1 MRALRPALA
10 LLALLALAPGAA
22 GRELWSRGEAS
33 LEHGGSVKEILT
45 VTRGTDAGDFE
56 AVAAASPA
64 CLLAATFPDC
74 PAFGLVNE
82 AGVVQSLTRVRTRL
96 DLRASPQLSA
106 ELVYDHE
113 LLFGDLG
120 TLGDALGEGL
130 QTDSLLDLEWDVR
143 AFGMPDDGA
152 RWRHL
157 LYRASVKLETR
168 RLEAVAGRQRIP
180 WGVGR
185 LWTPIDRF
193 NAIPPLAI
201 EQDQSPGV
209 DALDLRWNFSGFS
222 FAEAVYQPNGRSDDA
237 AYGLRLHGSRGEM
250 DWSLLGGRW
259 EGAWATGMDLAANLG
274 EAALRLEA
282 IWTSPTREVWP
293 VGDARPRELGS
304 FWQLVASL
312 DNNFAVGRG
321 LYVLVEHLYNG
332 NALGFG
338 EGAAGP
344 LLPFFEST
352 REPPAGFAPPPGAGA
367 AAAAAAAGP
376 FVRPASPAIFGG
388 SRVITRARHLTGL
401 QLGYDFTP
409 ILRGDLLAIYDW
421 EGRSAVFAPFVTY
434 SPISSVELV
443 LGAQLFAG
451 PRLSEYGSAEH
462 LAYFTAEWFY

>member
-1 MRALRPALA
+1 MRAARPALA
-10 LLALLALAPGAA
+10 LLGLLALAPAA
-22 GRELWSRGEAS
+22 GARELWSRGPAA
-33 LEHGGSVKEILT
+33 LEHSGSVKQVLT

-56 AVAAASPA
+56 RLAAASPA
-64 CLLAATFPDC
+64 CALAATFPDC
-74 PAFGLVNE
+74 PAFDLLNE
-82 AGVVQSLTRVRTRL
+82 ADVVQSLTRVRTRL

-130 QTDSLLDLEWDVR
+130 RTPSLLDLAWDVR

-157 LYRASVKLETR
+157 LYRAAVKLETR
-168 RLEAVAGRQRIP
+168 RVEAVAGRQRIA

-185 LWTPIDRF
+185 LWTPTDRF

-237 AYGLRLHGSRGEM
+237 AYGVRLHGSRGEL
-250 DWSLLGGRW
+250 DGSLLGGRW
-259 EGAWATGMDLAANLG
+259 DGAWATGMDLAGNLG
-274 EAALRLEA
+274 EAVFRLEA

-293 VGDARPRELGS
+293 VGAPRPQELDA
-304 FWQLVASL
+304 FWQLVASV
-312 DNNFAVGRG
+312 DNNFDVGRG
-321 LYVLVEHLYNG
+321 LYVLLEHLYNG

-352 REPPAGFAPPPGAGA
+352 REPPAGFAPSPG

-376 FVRPASPAIFGG
+376 FVRPASAAIFGG
-388 SRVITRARHLTGL
+388 SRVITRARHLSAL

-462 LAYFTAEWFY
+462 LGYFTAEWFF